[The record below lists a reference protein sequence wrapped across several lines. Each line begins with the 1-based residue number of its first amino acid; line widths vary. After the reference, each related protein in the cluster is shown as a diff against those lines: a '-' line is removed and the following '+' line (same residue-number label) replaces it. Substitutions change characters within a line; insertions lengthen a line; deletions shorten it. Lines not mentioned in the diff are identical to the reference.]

1 MPLQIRVL
9 APKRD
14 KCRRKHLV
22 EKILWAPSWD
32 KRVPTTWAPSDPIKY
47 RESLAAI
54 KPTSLEDLTNQVR
67 TVTKQHT
74 AKKQHKDQE
83 HKDLLQGLRQAKDT
97 LTRRAYQICLRH
109 FLTAR
114 KREREE
120 SQLTACASG
129 KDWTFARPQRLPKAL
144 HLPRALNG
152 EQDRSQ
158 WGKLLQTH
166 LEELYGADSAEK
178 EATWLEV
185 TKIHKAAFPPTERQP
200 ELVCDAEDIKGL
212 FQELAHRKV
221 GGLDGL
227 PSQVWKAQPPSFH
240 EVLAKEFTI
249 PANSRDFRPVQ
260 RPQEWS
266 YSLTTLLAKKPWPTE
281 LSQFRPI
288 SLMPHLQKLY
298 TKWLYS
304 RARPFIEEYLPVEQH
319 GFRRGRQCAEILH
332 AIARLREHT
341 AEWRET
347 FVLMKLDIAKAF
359 DKVRRSALLRAMR
372 DTGIPPRIVWALSRE
387 VLQSAM
393 IPSLYAI
400 TTEAPIET
408 HRGVRQGAPESGPVF
423 CVCLAAALRQTL
435 QKWRDL
441 NYGHAVGPFRDLS
454 AMLGFADDTL
464 LLAKSP
470 WDRECLR
477 MSKRH

>member
-1 MPLQIRVL
+1 M
-9 APKRD
+9 
-14 KCRRKHLV
+14 
-22 EKILWAPSWD
+22 
-32 KRVPTTWAPSDPIKY
+32 
-47 RESLAAI
+47 
-54 KPTSLEDLTNQVR
+54 
-67 TVTKQHT
+67 
-74 AKKQHKDQE
+74 
-83 HKDLLQGLRQAKDT
+83 
-97 LTRRAYQICLRH
+97 
-109 FLTAR
+109 
-114 KREREE
+114 
-120 SQLTACASG
+120 
-129 KDWTFARPQRLPKAL
+129 
-144 HLPRALNG
+144 
-152 EQDRSQ
+152 
-158 WGKLLQTH
+158 
-166 LEELYGADSAEK
+166 
-178 EATWLEV
+178 
-185 TKIHKAAFPPTERQP
+185 
-200 ELVCDAEDIKGL
+200 
-212 FQELAHRKV
+212 
-221 GGLDGL
+221 
-227 PSQVWKAQPPSFH
+227 
-240 EVLAKEFTI
+240 LAKEFGI
-249 PANSRDFRPVQ
+249 LANSRDFRPVQ

-332 AIARLREHT
+332 AFARLREHT

-387 VLQSAM
+387 MLQSFT

-408 HRGVRQGAPESGPVF
+408 HRGVRQGAPDSGPVF

-435 QKWRDL
+435 QKLRDL
-441 NYGHAVGPFRDLS
+441 NYGHAIGPFRDLS

-470 WDRECLR
+470 WEAQRMFEDVREGLNGVGLPLNASKTQYIATFPETACQSLPGENRTNKGMLVLGKDVDVVDSTARDIQTEEQRAWANFHKLKPILR
-477 MSKRH
+477 QRTAVRHRFRATSVCHTSFCMGSRNLDFDKG